1 MQLILGVPSTREVK
15 REPITIS
22 DDEEQATTHPTLSL
36 KDREN
41 DILAKFDV
49 INHQLN
55 SKWPTSSQDF
65 RQVIID
71 YQERFVTR
79 FKKPTRVSQEEKIK
93 IVENH
98 WFMDLTLLGEWI
110 NILRIQENVEEL
122 LKTVEDATGLQ
133 TENDFKTLIL
143 FVPSSSTPW
152 QNKIMAAME
161 SCENPL
167 IDTEDS
173 SDENLF
179 HSEHWQRVESNRKLV
194 LKHVREFADHVME
207 NKETKPPIKFT
218 IQRTDNDQD
227 LNCHFSL
234 YEAGNLVK
242 DKFDRLPAA
251 PTTVTINPEIVDGKT
266 EIKWNYED
274 ADPNNFLVRYR
285 KLPQDVWTEEK
296 IINPVFTFR
305 PGPALEFCV
314 AVDTLF
320 GRSKFSPVIQVPELL
335 QQAKPVVKQIT
346 HNTVELE
353 WPPQPN
359 GAISYHLRCKESQLA
374 GPFTQEDIDTPTC
387 WLEGLLPETTY
398 TVCIVAVFPD
408 GQEMRCAPSE
418 SIQFTT
424 LKKCFAQNMMARC
437 QKIGSHNDLDLY
449 AVPLDGPTTSNN
461 VERYVFNEAN
471 ESFTSSGPSTNE
483 LNKTVVLLGATN
495 ESKAPLINAMINYIF
510 DVNFEDKF
518 RFQLVED
525 IQQTESVK
533 IYKIRHAEG
542 FRIPHSLTIV
552 DIAEDAKFL
561 EDVPG
566 PDMVRQ
572 LIESEHGIEEV
583 ELLSIM
589 FQPWQFNAALSVFGN
604 DVRENANFIAT
615 DSQLPDVEND
625 FEDLFLHTIK
635 SEDYFQSN
643 RRADLDQVQHYFEI
657 FFTQLATMKTT
668 SLAQTKSVL
677 EDRKRVEAAL
687 DELQSLII
695 NGIAKKEK
703 VRDAQENVRTIK
715 NKINEM
721 ENKLNKK
728 NDCRPVTVQE
738 GQNVVNCRK
747 CRVTCNPSVSYTFW
761 GFTPNCRV
769 CPGKCKS
776 ESHFTATFKW
786 EQVPLRDLAE
796 IKLKLASERNSLQ
809 AAQER
814 VAELEKEVID
824 IEKSVEER
832 VDFLYRGILKLN
844 ANGFCNA
851 GYSSARDIMTIIN
864 AEIEKEEP
872 GFEGRIEMLKR
883 NCLRSEIVSK
893 IHDTPSVLALMA

>member
-110 NILRIQENVEEL
+110 NILQIQENVEEL

-179 HSEHWQRVESNRKLV
+179 NSEYWQRVESNRELV
-194 LKHVREFADHVME
+194 LKQVREFADHVME

-227 LNCHFSL
+227 LNCHYSL

-251 PTTVTINPEIVDGKT
+251 PTNVSSNPEIVDGKT

-314 AVDTLF
+314 AVDTCF

-335 QQAKPVVKQIT
+335 QQAAPILKKLSP
-346 HNTVELE
+346 NTVKLE
-353 WPPQPN
+353 WSPQLK
-359 GAISYHLRCKESQLA
+359 GATSYQIQCKETQVEEPFGIFDA
-374 GPFTQEDIDTPTC
+374 GINTECHLEELKPDTN
-387 WLEGLLPETTY
+387 Y
-398 TVCIVAVFPD
+398 TANVVAVFPD

-418 SIQFTT
+418 FIQFTT
-424 LKKCFAQNMMARC
+424 PKKSFAHSMMKRSR
-437 QKIGSHNDLDLY
+437 KIGRQNDLDLY

-461 VERYVFNEAN
+461 IERYVIN
-471 ESFTSSGPSTNE
+471 ESLSSPPMPH
-483 LNKTVVLLGATN
+483 KTIMLMRPVD
-495 ESKAPLINAMINYIF
+495 EDRPMINAMINYIF
-510 DVNFEDKF
+510 DVKWEDKF
-518 RFQLVED
+518 RFQLCED
-525 IQQTESVK
+525 IEEETSHVT
-533 IYKIRHAEG
+533 IYKICHSAG
-542 FRIPHSLTIV
+542 LRIPYSLTIIEV
-552 DIAEDAKFL
+552 VEDAIYL
-561 EDVPG
+561 EEYPG
-566 PDMVRQ
+566 PEMVRE
-572 LIESEHGIEEV
+572 LIKSNHGIEEV
-583 ELLSIM
+583 DMVTLAYDPIELSSVLSI
-589 FQPWQFNAALSVFGN
+589 FGKDLVN
-604 DVRENANFIAT
+604 NSNFILKNE
-615 DSQLPDVEND
+615 SQV
-625 FEDLFLHTIK
+625 EDLQNNFLHQ
-635 SEDYFQSN
+635 DRYFIESKDVFQQNNSSSWEQ
-643 RRADLDQVQHYFEI
+643 LKI
-657 FFTQLATMKTT
+657 FFNRLSNTDAV
-668 SLAQTKSVL
+668 SLLQTKRVL
-677 EDRKRVEAAL
+677 KKR
-687 DELQSLII
+687 LQCESLLENLRSLIVTGLAKRNELRDAKQNVTRI
-695 NGIAKKEK
+695 GNTIRELVNEVNKKKEDWKK
-703 VRDAQENVRTIK
+703 V
-715 NKINEM
+715 
-721 ENKLNKK
+721 KLPNG
-728 NDCRPVTVQE
+728 R
-738 GQNVVNCRK
+738 VVSNCRE
-747 CRVTCNPSVSYTFW
+747 CRVTCHFSTSYATW
-761 GFTPNCRV
+761 GCTPCLS
-769 CPGKCKS
+769 CPGKCGS
-776 ESHFTATFKW
+776 ASHS
-786 EQVPLRDLAE
+786 AE
-796 IKLKLASERNSLQ
+796 NYQWKRILLPADNCEEIGKELEIERNSLQ
-809 AAQER
+809 VENAR
-814 VAELEKEVID
+814 VAQLAKIVDELEKNIQ
-824 IEKSVEER
+824 EK
-832 VDFLYRGILKLN
+832 DNILKRKVAEMN
-844 ANGFCNA
+844 EISFCIPVCTFT
-851 GYSSARDIMTIIN
+851 GDIGKAIKSENVEFSERAQIL
-864 AEIEKEEP
+864 
-872 GFEGRIEMLKR
+872 RW
-883 NCLRSEIVSK
+883 NCLRSEILDQMDVSR
-893 IHDTPSVLALMA
+893 PVLSLMQLGG